1 MEADHA
7 VPQQTVYFKNL
18 NERVKQDGTWAEWGG
33 EITKNFKRFLY
44 IYICI
49 YMCVCVCVYERERE
63 TRGVLTQCMYVC
75 ACRYEEGVV
84 RYLLPVW

>member
-33 EITKNFKRFLY
+33 EITKNFKRFLCM
-44 IYICI
+44 YICI
-49 YMCVCVCVYERERE
+49 YIYMCVCVYERERE
-63 TRGVLTQCMYVC
+63 MRGVLTQCMYVC